1 MADQGK
7 LQVRL
12 VTPDRIL
19 LDEEVTSVEV
29 PSKGGYLEV
38 MAGASPVL
46 ARIGAGMLKLH
57 GGESG
62 EKSFVISRG
71 IAEVLPQRVTIL
83 ANTVE
88 KPGRVDTAAAQEIEV
103 RGQQQWEQAGDD
115 AAAFQESNDLIME
128 GQTLME
134 LAKQRHG

>member
-1 MADQGK
+1 MAEQGK

-38 MAGASPVL
+38 LPGAAPVL
-46 ARIGAGMLKLH
+46 ARIGAGMLRLH

-62 EKSFVISRG
+62 DKSFVISRG

-88 KPGRVDTAAAQEIEV
+88 TPGRVDTATAKAIET
-103 RGQQQWEQAGDD
+103 RGQQQWEQAGDSS
-115 AAAFQESNDLIME
+115 AAFDEANDLMLE
-128 GQTLME
+128 GETL
-134 LAKQRHG
+134 LDIAKLRH